1 MPVSRGKDLERT
13 TFGRA
18 NKAAGPI
25 AGLAVLLSLTA
36 IVTAPLVRGGYPR
49 ADQLDFVFRL
59 RTLDYGFGDLLAHL
73 DWNRSVI
80 FWSANAPDS
89 LLFRPLSYLLS
100 GGLVL
105 VSGDRFWISV
115 VVNCALHLAVLG
127 CLFTILFRSTRSV
140 VTAVGLSAT
149 LTTSPFALELVAW
162 THIPGYLAFALLV
175 AVFGLTA
182 QRGLID
188 QSFRAVLW
196 GAGALALSSF
206 FYELGSFLAVLFA
219 FCLVLWRFLGGWCLI
234 SDLSSKKFCLLV
246 LTFIGAAALMPA
258 ASAVNYL
265 IVYGSGDGAVG
276 GLPVVFNGFIPV
288 LLLGIWT
295 GQWLVP
301 LAFRLEWGT
310 RLNWIVEEWNSESLG
325 AWLQLGLAAFLIS
338 AILILLGWK
347 WRRSGRRMVPAFA
360 FLIGAPTS
368 YALLVAAGRT
378 SDRDSLLQLLRIN
391 NYYLYFFI
399 VLVLVSA
406 AFFVSKPTDP
416 QESGSST
423 FERRLT
429 VLIGA
434 FAAGSAA
441 LTLPAA
447 VHLANHAPGDVIS
460 NEHVLYERSLQILDG
475 RTTPVLIDTTD
486 CGLQSYPWLLDL
498 DGQPFMGGAGISSL
512 DALLMGRTTLTNW
525 NSSLDS
531 IRLCPEER

>member
-1 MPVSRGKDLERT
+1 MTVGRGKDFERS

-18 NKAAGPI
+18 NKAPGPI
-25 AGLAVLLSLTA
+25 AGLTVVLGLTA
-36 IVTAPLVRGGYPR
+36 VVTAPLIRGGYPR

-105 VSGDRFWISV
+105 VSGDRFWMTV
-115 VVNCALHLAVLG
+115 VVNCAMHLAVVG
-127 CLFTILFRSTRSV
+127 CLYTILYRSTRSV
-140 VTAVGLSAT
+140 VTAIGLSAT
-149 LTTSPFALELVAW
+149 LTASPFALELVAW
-162 THIPGYLAFALLV
+162 THIPGYLAFALFV
-175 AVFGLTA
+175 AIFGLAA
-182 QRGLID
+182 QRGLVD
-188 QSFRAVLW
+188 QSFGAVLW

-206 FYELGSFLAVLFA
+206 FYELGSFLAILFA
-219 FCLVLWRFLGGWCLI
+219 FCLVLWRFLGGWRLI
-234 SDLSSKKFCLLV
+234 SDLSTKRFCMLV

-265 IVYGSGDGAVG
+265 IVYGSREGAVG
-276 GLPVVFNGFIPV
+276 GLPIVFNGFIPA

-301 LAFRLEWGT
+301 LAFRLAWGT
-310 RLNWIVEEWNSESLG
+310 RLNWIVEEWNSESLS
-325 AWLQLGLAAFLIS
+325 AWLQLGLAVVLIS
-338 AILILLGWK
+338 ALLILLGWK
-347 WRRSGRRMVPAFA
+347 WRRSGRRIIPAFA
-360 FLIGAPTS
+360 FLFGAPTS
-368 YALLVAAGRT
+368 YALLVAAGRA
-378 SDRDSLLQLLRIN
+378 SDRDGLLQLLRIN

-406 AFFVSKPTDP
+406 AFFVAQPTDP
-416 QESGSST
+416 QESSRSS

-429 VLIGA
+429 ILIGA
-434 FAAGSAA
+434 VAACSAA

-447 VHLANHAPGDVIS
+447 LHLANHAPGDVIA
-460 NEHVLYERSLQILDG
+460 NEHVLYERAMRILDR

-486 CGLQSYPWLLDL
+486 CGLQPYPWLLDL
-498 DGQPFMGGAGISSL
+498 DGQPYMGGAGISSL
-512 DALLMGRTTLTNW
+512 DALLMGRTTGTNW
-525 NSSLDS
+525 NSSLYS
-531 IRLCPEER
+531 IRLCPEQW